1 MERASHSA
9 WNLEEAQWVLSPGE
23 TIIFN
28 TLSKQFKSCFMHL
41 GIIDLYNSA
50 FKIQITMRV
59 SQEVCWPLSDAYPWA
74 MLEKA
79 GDTMSLFLVFQWL
92 LHAFSIKFKPLNF
105 MGNDPVD
112 LSMAGLSSLSFQSSP
127 SHNLHSN
134 YPPAPI
140 FQGQG
145 NYVCHLLCW

>member
-1 MERASHSA
+1 
-9 WNLEEAQWVLSPGE
+9 
-23 TIIFN
+23 
-28 TLSKQFKSCFMHL
+28 
-41 GIIDLYNSA
+41 
-50 FKIQITMRV
+50 
-59 SQEVCWPLSDAYPWA
+59 

-134 YPPAPI
+134 YPPPPI

-145 NYVCHLLCW
+145 NYVCHLLC